1 MSYPSQFTFNKEV
14 IQNINFYKP
23 IFSPITRLNTK
34 FFILINYNLNQNI
47 EKFPQFR
54 GRVVMLKRDIGRAY
68 ALLGY
73 NTFSF
78 PKSYHPQVFHFYF
91 NK

>member
-1 MSYPSQFTFNKEV
+1 
-14 IQNINFYKP
+14 
-23 IFSPITRLNTK
+23 
-34 FFILINYNLNQNI
+34 
-47 EKFPQFR
+47 
-54 GRVVMLKRDIGRAY
+54 MLKRDIGRAY